1 MTERFGGGIYTYTGQ
16 IFFPLDPRAEEVRT
30 MDIIQGLAL
39 KCRWSAQCHRFYSI
53 AEHSVRVA
61 NIARA
66 LAEEAGLTGLALT
79 NIFNH
84 GILHD
89 AHEAYIVDMPSPI
102 KAFITGWKDIE
113 DKIQNAI
120 LDYYGLDRSH
130 GAPYVK
136 YADLMLLVIEH
147 NELFPKPL
155 PMDDVFHGRAGKNLW
170 PTYPEIPACAREAA
184 MLPYNDSG
192 NRIRDV
198 LNSLRKEAA

>member
-1 MTERFGGGIYTYTGQ
+1 MAERFGGGIYTYTGQ

-30 MDIIQGLAL
+30 TDIVQGLAL
-39 KCRWSAQCHRFYSI
+39 KCRWSGQCHLFYSI

-66 LAEEAGLTGLALT
+66 LAEVDGHEDGVLT

-136 YADLMLLVIEH
+136 YADLMLLAIEH
-147 NELFPKPL
+147 RELFPKPL
-155 PMDDVFHGRAGKNLW
+155 PMDDVFHGRAGKLLW
-170 PTYPEIPACAREAA
+170 PTYPDIPPAA
-184 MLPYNDSG
+184 IAASTLPYDGAG
-192 NRIRDV
+192 NRIRVV
-198 LNSLRKEAA
+198 LNTLKKESL